1 MSDRQRSLPYLRL
14 SLFSFLG
21 VLSRF
26 SAPTVGLASEAA
38 LHGSRFCSFWVRDP
52 AIFQVPLAKRFM
64 LKFPGLFFVTLWG
77 FTMVPVTVAAE
88 KEVEL
93 VTDAEFIQPTST
105 FEFRFATPVVR
116 REEVGP

>member
-1 MSDRQRSLPYLRL
+1 
-14 SLFSFLG
+14 
-21 VLSRF
+21 
-26 SAPTVGLASEAA
+26 
-38 LHGSRFCSFWVRDP
+38 
-52 AIFQVPLAKRFM
+52 M
-64 LKFPGLFFVTLWG
+64 LKLPGLFFVTLWG

-116 REEVGP
+116 REEVGTVASNPPIKIDPPAVHVPEAGSTLLMMGLALAAVEGCRRWADRKTKR

>member
-38 LHGSRFCSFWVRDP
+38 LQGSDRFCSFSERGPESMVVPRE
-52 AIFQVPLAKRFM
+52 AIYAEAAWIVLCNPI
-64 LKFPGLFFVTLWG
+64 G
-77 FTMVPVTVAAE
+77 FY
-88 KEVEL
+88 
-93 VTDAEFIQPTST
+93 DG
-105 FEFRFATPVVR
+105 
-116 REEVGP
+116 VGGAGR